1 MKVSM
6 KKSSHPSDPNLTTIV
21 ERVITVEY
29 LQPTM
34 SRDLLAKFPD
44 DSAFDF
50 DYSQSAI
57 WSPLIP
63 RGGGLIASG
72 FHDLDVRAK
81 AAIGPIKNSRERLI
95 KGNSKMKKN
104 GKRDL
109 VTKRL
114 DFSSVSTPSKGWG
127 KFLRAAKVHFKKQK
141 KGSALKIKLPVC
153 GE

>member
-6 KKSSHPSDPNLTTIV
+6 KKPSHPSDTNLTIIV
-21 ERVITVEY
+21 ERLITVEY

-57 WSPLIP
+57 WSPLILH
-63 RGGGLIASG
+63 RGGLIASG
-72 FHDLDVRAK
+72 FHYIDVRAE
-81 AAIGPIKNSRERLI
+81 AAIGPVKNSRERLI

-104 GKRDL
+104 GM
-109 VTKRL
+109 
-114 DFSSVSTPSKGWG
+114 G
-127 KFLRAAKVHFKKQK
+127 KVFEGCKDAFQEAEER
-141 KGSALKIKLPVC
+141 VC
-153 GE
+153 FED

>member
-1 MKVSM
+1 MNVSM
-6 KKSSHPSDPNLTTIV
+6 KKPSHPSYPNLTTII

-29 LQPTM
+29 LQPMM

-63 RGGGLIASG
+63 RRGGGLIASG
-72 FHDLDVRAK
+72 FHDIDVRAE

-104 GKRDL
+104 GKRNL

-127 KFLRAAKVHFKKQK
+127 KFLRAAKMHFKKQK
-141 KGSALKIKLPVC
+141 KGSALKIKLPVY
-153 GE
+153 